1 MFLRAMFLIRW
12 NFIREVKWQFY
23 SSPKTLHNAK
33 VEKDMVSGKKYSS
46 ISREKTNKIGF
57 IEGRFSNEQRLQV
70 STIGI
75 FIEGAWGFDWPIS
88 VVHVF
93 WYLQTFQAM
102 TTVQLNENN
111 YGWCRCVSTLWFCH
125 LILKSSLL

>member
-1 MFLRAMFLIRW
+1 MD
-12 NFIREVKWQFY
+12 FIREVKWQFY
-23 SSPKTLHNAK
+23 SKILHNAK

-75 FIEGAWGFDWPIS
+75 FIEGAWGFDWPITE
-88 VVHVF
+88 VHVF
-93 WYLQTFQAM
+93 DSLQTFQGM
-102 TTVQLNENN
+102 TTVE
-111 YGWCRCVSTLWFCH
+111 
-125 LILKSSLL
+125 LKIDGSVAVK

>member
-1 MFLRAMFLIRW
+1 
-12 NFIREVKWQFY
+12 
-23 SSPKTLHNAK
+23 
-33 VEKDMVSGKKYSS
+33 MVSGKKYSS

-93 WYLQTFQAM
+93 DICKLFKRWPLCNSMRTIM
-102 TTVQLNENN
+102 VDVDVCQLC
-111 YGWCRCVSTLWFCH
+111 GFA
-125 LILKSSLL
+125 I